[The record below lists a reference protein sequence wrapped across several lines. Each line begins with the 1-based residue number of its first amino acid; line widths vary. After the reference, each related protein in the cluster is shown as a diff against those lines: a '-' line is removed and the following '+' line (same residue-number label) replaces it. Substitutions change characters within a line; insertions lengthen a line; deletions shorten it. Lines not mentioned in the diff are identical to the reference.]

1 MTFDLHTHSEFSD
14 GSITISD
21 AHHYLAGHC
30 DYRAVTD
37 HFSADFH
44 RQHGGYCSFTGME
57 IASYFSVSGVKF
69 SADFLIYGYEL
80 NHPIIPSL
88 ETCYMEV
95 PKLFASIQS
104 LRDAGAKIFHAH
116 PFRTFGW
123 REPEPIVEY
132 LAEYVDGFECLH
144 PSSDYWESIYLLE
157 FCRRNYLLASGGSD
171 SHTVPLELTPY
182 LYLMEEYKELFTWIP
197 EMARRFEN
205 EAE

>member
-1 MTFDLHTHSEFSD
+1 MIFDLHIHSEFSD
-14 GSITISD
+14 GSITTEN
-21 AHHYLAGHC
+21 AQQYLAQHC
-30 DYRAVTD
+30 DYRTVTD

-44 RQHGGYCSFTGME
+44 RQGKYCSFTGME
-57 IASYFSVSGVKF
+57 IASHFSISGRQF

-88 ETCYMEV
+88 ETRYMEA
-95 PKLFASIQS
+95 PKLFDFIQP
-104 LRDAGAKIFHAH
+104 LRDVGAKIFHAH

-144 PSSDYWESIYLLE
+144 PSSGYEESIYLLE

-182 LYLMEEYKELFTWIP
+182 LYLVGEYRELFSWIP